1 MERGLE
7 RSQGKENKSKGGM
20 EGKEEEKE
28 RMGEGDGRQ
37 GRRKRRKNLPQH
49 SDSEQKDSKFE
60 HGHAAQ
66 I

>member
-1 MERGLE
+1 
-7 RSQGKENKSKGGM
+7 M